1 MGTLTSHEYDVA
13 DAQEWCDYFD
23 RISGECR
30 RLVSEGRMPDTDALD
45 AFLADSAA
53 VLIQVKKD
61 IGDARGRGAKST
73 RTSVSLSNEEH
84 KRLLAM
90 RESVLNLLEI
100 LEMRGAVKL
109 DRTDGVART
118 VAALTTGTYT
128 P

>member
-1 MGTLTSHEYDVA
+1 MGTLTSHEYDIA
-13 DAQEWCDYFD
+13 EGQEWCDYFE
-23 RISGECR
+23 RVSVECR

-53 VLIQVKKD
+53 VRIQVQKD
-61 IGDARGRGAKST
+61 IADARARGAKT
-73 RTSVSLSNEEH
+73 THTAVSLSNEEH

-100 LEMRGAVKL
+100 LEMRGAVNL
-109 DRTDGVART
+109 DRSEGVGRM
-118 VAALTTGTYT
+118 VVALTTGAFT